1 MKHES
6 SNIAVSISDG
16 ALARAAPSEAQ
27 PGGGAMVCFE
37 GIVRRLENDQ
47 PIDGLH
53 YQSYQPMAER
63 QIRRIAEELIASH
76 GVLQISVEHSV
87 GWVPVGQC
95 SFRLMVIAPH
105 RKEAFDAMQEF
116 IDRLKRDVPMW
127 KSVATPMQSP
137 TELPQKPASSDAG
150 SAVSPGRIIPR
161 RLDASTDS
169 PIAIVHRLAEECA
182 TVAAGNVDIE
192 QSAGRVVAE
201 PIIADR
207 DHPGCDVS
215 AIDGYAL
222 RLSQI
227 GQRRLAIA
235 FEMRIGQPP
244 RAMPEEGV
252 VKIVTG
258 AAVPNGAEVL
268 IRRELVEEYPD
279 HIVIPDSVVPKAGQ
293 DLRRRGENARTGES
307 IVDAG
312 TTVTPAAMSAM
323 ASFGVSRPSVRSK
336 VRVGLIIGGDELVDV
351 QQTPQPWE
359 IRESNGL
366 SLQTLLRPV
375 PWIEL
380 IGCKRVG
387 DDLAATACALEE
399 SLGTCDAVLLS
410 GGVSMGDRDFVPAA
424 VQQAGGRVIYHGLP
438 VRPGRPMLG
447 AVGPRG
453 QAILGLPGNPLS
465 VMTATRRF
473 AAIVLRKIA
482 GLALLDPPT
491 PVVRLETPI
500 APDSKF
506 WLFRPVRL
514 TGDGVAAPLPVKSSG
529 DLVGAARSDGFVQI
543 PPAAAALTVPFF
555 RWSLE

>member
-1 MKHES
+1 MKRDS
-6 SNIAVSISDG
+6 ANIAVSISDG
-16 ALARAAPSEAQ
+16 PLARSAPPAAQ

-53 YQSYQPMAER
+53 YQAYQPMAER
-63 QIRRIAEELIASH
+63 QIRRIAEELIASR
-76 GVLQISVEHSV
+76 GLLSISVEHSV
-87 GWVPVGQC
+87 GWIPVGQC
-95 SFRLMVIAPH
+95 SFRLMVVAPH

-116 IDRLKRDVPMW
+116 IDRLKRDVPIW
-127 KSVATPMQSP
+127 KSVATPMHSPANPPEVQS
-137 TELPQKPASSDAG
+137 QI
-150 SAVSPGRIIPR
+150 SPGRIIPR
-161 RLDASTDS
+161 RLDTSADS

-182 TVAAGNVDIE
+182 IVPSVIVDIE
-192 QSAGRVVAE
+192 QSAGRVLAE
-201 PIIADR
+201 PIVADR

-222 RLSQI
+222 RLNQI
-227 GQRRLAIA
+227 EERRLAIA

-244 RAMPEEGV
+244 RAMPEAGV

-258 AAVPNGAEVL
+258 AAVPKGAEVL
-268 IRRELVEEYPD
+268 IRRELVEEYSD

-293 DLRRRGENARTGES
+293 DLRRRGENARAGES
-307 IVDAG
+307 ILDAG
-312 TTVTPAAMSAM
+312 TRVTPAAMSAM
-323 ASFGVSRPSVRSK
+323 ASFGISRPSVRAK
-336 VRVGLIIGGDELVDV
+336 ARVGVIIGGDELVDV

-359 IRESNGL
+359 VRESNGL
-366 SLQTLLRPV
+366 AMQTLLRAV
-375 PWIEL
+375 PWVEL
-380 IGCKRVG
+380 IGCKRVA
-387 DDLAATACALEE
+387 DDQATIAAALEE
-399 SLGTCDAVLLS
+399 SLNTCDAVLLS

-424 VQQAGGRVIYHGLP
+424 VQRVGGRVIYHGLP

-473 AAIVLRKIA
+473 VAIVLRKIA
-482 GLALLDPPT
+482 GLAVLDPPT
-491 PVVRLETPI
+491 PVVCLESPI
-500 APDSKF
+500 AADSKF
-506 WLFRPVRL
+506 WLFRPVQL
-514 TGDGVAAPLPVKSSG
+514 TRDGLAAPLPVKSSG

-543 PPAAAALTVPFF
+543 PPASTAMTVPFF